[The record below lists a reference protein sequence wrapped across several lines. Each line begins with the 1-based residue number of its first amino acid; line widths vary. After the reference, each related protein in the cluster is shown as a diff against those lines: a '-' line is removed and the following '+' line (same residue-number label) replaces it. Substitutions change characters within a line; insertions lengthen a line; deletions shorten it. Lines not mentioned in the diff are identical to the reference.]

1 MDFCF
6 SLKAWIK
13 ISVKVLSGKYSLGIL
28 AERQKLLDHAKQSAT
43 EALKTTS
50 KKLIQKTTEAT
61 GDFIGNKIAD
71 AVARSNCDKITGS
84 KSQSYP

>member
-6 SLKAWIK
+6 SLKVWIK
-13 ISVKVLSGKYSLGIL
+13 ISVKILGGKYSLGIS
-28 AERQKLLDHAKQSAT
+28 AERQKLLDHAKQSVT

-61 GDFIGNKIAD
+61 GDFIGNEITN
-71 AVARSNCDKITGS
+71 AVAR
-84 KSQSYP
+84 